1 MSITLSPGRAVEK
14 RAGTA
19 IRLEW
24 VRIALSDLTDM
35 DSARWFA
42 ALARDLAEQ
51 GGKDATAS
59 RVLELITGAT
69 GCSFAAIAQL
79 SPQGVLVHNHS
90 TDAELLGK
98 VAAIST
104 STGEGVAWQALRER
118 RTVRVNDVGSE
129 SRWPQYTARLRAET
143 PLRSALSYCLVL
155 DNRVLAAV
163 TLFSAEPGFFTDAI
177 CRFADVYADH
187 AAIALA
193 RVTDHERAENLE
205 TALQS
210 NREIGM
216 AVGILMVRYGLTDQ
230 AAFDLLRVTSQHEH
244 RKLREIAAE
253 TVYSGELPQRAERAV
268 LRLA

>member
-1 MSITLSPGRAVEK
+1 MGAT
-14 RAGTA
+14 
-19 IRLEW
+19 
-24 VRIALSDLTDM
+24 ALSDLNDM

-51 GGKDATAS
+51 GGKDATAT

-69 GCSFAAIAQL
+69 GCSFAAIAHL
-79 SPQGVLVHNHS
+79 SPQGVLVHDHA
-90 TDAELLGK
+90 TDRALLGK
-98 VAAIST
+98 LASIST
-104 STGEGVAWQALRER
+104 NTGEGLAWQALQQRA
-118 RTVRVNDVGSE
+118 TVRVDDLESE

-143 PLRSALSYCLVL
+143 PIRSALGYCLIL
-155 DNRVLAAV
+155 DNLVLGAML
-163 TLFSAEPGFFTDAI
+163 LFSTEPSFFTETI

-193 RVTDHERAENLE
+193 RVSDHERAENLE
-205 TALQS
+205 TALRT

-230 AAFDLLRVTSQHEH
+230 AAFDLLRVTSQREH
-244 RKLREIAAE
+244 RKLRDIAAE
-253 TVYSGELPQRAERAV
+253 AVYSGELPQRPERAA

>member
-1 MSITLSPGRAVEK
+1 M
-14 RAGTA
+14 
-19 IRLEW
+19 
-24 VRIALSDLTDM
+24 SDLADM

-51 GGKDATAS
+51 ADRDAVAT

-79 SPQGVLVHNHS
+79 SPQGALTYHHT
-90 TDAELLGK
+90 TDRELLSK

-104 STGEGVAWQALRER
+104 ATGEGVAWQALRER
-118 RTVRVNDVGSE
+118 ATVQVDDVNSE
-129 SRWPQYTARLRAET
+129 PRWPQYTSRLRAET
-143 PLRSALSYCLVL
+143 PIRSVLAYCLIL
-155 DNRVLAAV
+155 DNSVLGV
-163 TLFSAEPGFFTDAI
+163 LLLFSTEPGFFTVPM

-193 RVTDHERAENLE
+193 RVSDHERAENLE
-205 TALQS
+205 TALRT

-216 AVGILMVRYGLTDQ
+216 AIGILMVRYGLTDQ

-244 RKLREIAAE
+244 RKLRDIAAE
-253 TVYSGELPQRAERAV
+253 TVYSGELPQREERAV